1 MIPPQVAIE
10 IFRGNAAMATQEGF
24 EALVPAID
32 GLDVDQA
39 SDMFA
44 FGAIDR
50 LMVDT
55 EDSGAHWVA
64 GTTIGHE
71 HRIRGDDWFEGRDE
85 RVGGDRGQHG
95 AARGTRA
102 IGGDQ
107 HRDLLVAEPAFGGG
121 RATLAWF
128 AVKLT
133 GAFPAVTDKGLVGF
147 HNAAELPRGTPRR
160 GQEPVSPAK
169 CRAHGD
175 TAPFGRAGYRRV
187 FGKTAGK
194 LPPPVAQPQTGQG
207 RARQRV
213 EGLAARFA
221 GIATQTIGAA
231 PRHRPGDAAAWT
243 AAVFTDPR
251 FQHPDDRGQTLLVA
265 KQALNLRALRLR
277 KIVEPRKPN
286 QKFFAIH
293 RNPLIPF
300 IKTLR
305 NYIRIVNAN

>member
-50 LMVDT
+50 LMV
-55 EDSGAHWVA
+55 
-64 GTTIGHE
+64 
-71 HRIRGDDWFEGRDE
+71 
-85 RVGGDRGQHG
+85 
-95 AARGTRA
+95 
-102 IGGDQ
+102 
-107 HRDLLVAEPAFGGG
+107 
-121 RATLAWF
+121 
-128 AVKLT
+128 
-133 GAFPAVTDKGLVGF
+133 
-147 HNAAELPRGTPRR
+147 
-160 GQEPVSPAK
+160 
-169 CRAHGD
+169 D

-221 GIATQTIGAA
+221 GIATQTIGTA

-286 QKFFAIH
+286 QKFLAIH